1 MDEKIKPLI
10 EAATIRVN
18 NPIINS
24 DGKIIRDD
32 WEEGVSLSKFHDLI
46 LEKCIA
52 VCQQHYANAVGSHAS
67 AHNSAIKKCIESIK
81 ELKVTN
87 DN

>member
-1 MDEKIKPLI
+1 MDEKIKPLV

-52 VCQQHYANAVGSHAS
+52 VCQQHYTAEQC
-67 AHNSAIKKCIESIK
+67 SAIQKCMDSIK
-81 ELKVTN
+81 ELMVKV
-87 DN
+87 

>member
-1 MDEKIKPLI
+1 VNEKIKPLV

-52 VCQQHYANAVGSHAS
+52 VCQQHYAVAQ
-67 AHNSAIKKCIESIK
+67 NSAIQKCMLSIK
-81 ELKVTN
+81 KLMVEV
-87 DN
+87 

>member
-1 MDEKIKPLI
+1 MDEKIKPLV

-24 DGKIIRDD
+24 DGRVVRDN

-46 LEKCIA
+46 LERCIE
-52 VCQQHYANAVGSHAS
+52 VCQQHYAVG
-67 AHNSAIKKCIESIK
+67 HNSEIQKCMVSIK
-81 ELKVTN
+81 ELMVVK
-87 DN
+87 

>member
-1 MDEKIKPLI
+1 MNEKIKPLI

-52 VCQQHYANAVGSHAS
+52 VCQQHYAAEQNP
-67 AHNSAIKKCIESIK
+67 AIQKCMVSIK
-81 ELKVTN
+81 ELMVKV
-87 DN
+87 